1 MLRELAFCLRFSDRL
16 AAENQLMDADD
27 ASILWFGFAANM
39 VRADGTK
46 GDWVPE
52 DGRKENTD
60 GYTLGDLRYAIS
72 QAGKAA
78 AARDTHLWGDDPNTG
93 GSYEG
98 QAMAVCE
105 FFANE
110 PDSFFLPEVHVETN
124 QAGHCQLVFHEGE
137 PGNRTGAEVVIC
149 EDFDKFLASDKTR
162 DSRRVNAWL
171 DRGDP
176 NTTSEDW
183 VKKESV
189 MAEVVQ
195 NLEEVH
201 GVDRSTGPQSLAVL
215 CVRELHKAGYE
226 FAAGTADPNEVA
238 ARVMALAAEQSDDDA
253 AASDSDL

>member
-1 MLRELAFCLRFSDRL
+1 MALSARFSDRL

-27 ASILWFGFAANM
+27 ASILWFGYAANM

-72 QAGKAA
+72 QARKAA

-105 FFANE
+105 FFADE
-110 PDSFFLPEVHVETN
+110 PDSFFLPEVHMETN
-124 QAGHCQLVFHEGE
+124 QAGRSQLVFQEGE
-137 PGNRTGAEVVIC
+137 PGNKTGADVVIC
-149 EDFDKFLASDKTR
+149 EDFDKFLASDKAR
-162 DSRRVNAWL
+162 DSRRVHAWL
-171 DRGDP
+171 DRGNP
-176 NTTSEDW
+176 NESEEL
-183 VKKESV
+183 VKKESII
-189 MAEVVQ
+189 AEAVQ
-195 NLEEVH
+195 NLEEAH

-226 FAAGTADPNEVA
+226 LAAGAADPNEVA
-238 ARVMALAAEQSDDDA
+238 ARVMAMAAEQSDDDA
-253 AASDSDL
+253 GASNSDL